1 MKVAVIG
8 AGYLGRFHALKYAA
22 MEDVDLVG
30 VVDIDEDR
38 ARSVAS
44 EANTKAYTSFRDV
57 IGKID
62 AASVVVPTSLHY
74 EVSKELLLASVHLMV
89 EKPVTTTVE
98 EAGELVRI
106 CDEKGLIMQVG
117 HLERYNPAIET
128 LMDRVSQPVFI
139 EAHRLSGF
147 KARATDVDVVLDL
160 MIHDIDIVLS
170 LVRSEIK
177 EIRASGVPVLTPRI
191 DIANVRLIF
200 ENGCTANLTASR
212 ISLTDLRRI
221 RVFQP
226 GCYVSADCS
235 EKNNLIVTAD
245 RKAADPTKS
254 IRPEFIR
261 HQDTDI
267 LDRELRDFIK
277 NVRNGKRPIVDGR
290 AGMKALDLALKINHS
305 IDEALSQA
313 NIKDVWK

>member
-22 MEDVDLVG
+22 MEDVDLVA

-38 ARSVAS
+38 ARRVAS
-44 EANTKAYTSFRDV
+44 EADTRAYTSFRDV

-74 EVSKELLLASVHLMV
+74 EVSKELLLASVHLMI
-89 EKPVTTTVE
+89 EKPITTTVE
-98 EAGELVRI
+98 EARELVQI
-106 CDEKGLIMQVG
+106 CDENGLVMQVG

-226 GCYVSADCS
+226 GCYVSADCA
-235 EKNNLIVTAD
+235 ERNNLIVTAD
-245 RKAADPTKS
+245 SKAVDPTKS

-261 HQDTDI
+261 HHDTDI
-267 LDRELRDFIK
+267 LDKELRDFIR

-290 AGMKALDLALKINHS
+290 AGMKALDLALRINQA
-305 IDEALSQA
+305 IDEALWQA